1 MFQKGRDSIIQLQDG
16 RDFGYS
22 QIGDSKGKPIIFF
35 HGWPGT
41 RLDISCFHKE
51 AQKLGVKIISIDRP
65 GCGLSSHQNKRKMS
79 DLVQDVIEL
88 LGYLKITKISILGF
102 STGGFYA
109 LDLAKKYP
117 EIIET
122 IGIVSG
128 LPYYQLEYDNKDLPT
143 LLKFVKFISKFP
155 LLIRIISRI
164 MTDAGLNSYKRN
176 PEREYKKSLKN
187 LTLIDRKTW
196 EKAKIKSWL
205 IEQYLPDLQQS
216 PRKGITHDL
225 VLLIKSFSNQE
236 KRPSELIAKY
246 PVYFWHGE
254 KDTIIH
260 PISSIQQE
268 KLFGKS
274 ELVLYPGEGH
284 KVIYT
289 HFEEIIQ
296 KIISK
301 EE

>member
-1 MFQKGRDSIIQLQDG
+1 M
-16 RDFGYS
+16 
-22 QIGDSKGKPIIFF
+22 
-35 HGWPGT
+35 
-41 RLDISCFHKE
+41 
-51 AQKLGVKIISIDRP
+51 
-65 GCGLSSHQNKRKMS
+65 N

-88 LGYLKITKISILGF
+88 LDHLKITKISILGF

-164 MTDAGLNSYKRN
+164 MTDAGLNSYKRK

-225 VLLIKSFSNQE
+225 VLLMKSFSNQE
-236 KRPSELIAKY
+236 KRPSELITKY

>member
-1 MFQKGRDSIIQLQDG
+1 MFQKGRDNVIQLQDG

-22 QIGDSKGKPIIFF
+22 QIGSSKGKPILFF

-41 RLDISCFHKE
+41 RLDISCFHEE
-51 AQKLGVKIISIDRP
+51 ALKLGVKIISIDRP
-65 GCGLSSHQNKRKMS
+65 GCGLSSYQKKRKMS
-79 DLVQDVIEL
+79 DLIQDVIEL
-88 LGYLKITKISILGF
+88 LDHLKITKISLLGF

-109 LDLAKKYP
+109 LDLAKAYP

-128 LPYYQLEYDNKDLPT
+128 VPYYQLEYENKDLPI
-143 LLKFVKFISKFP
+143 LLRFVKFISKFP
-155 LLIRIISRI
+155 FLIRFVSRI
-164 MTDAGLNSYKRN
+164 MTDVGLNSYKRN
-176 PEREYKKSLKN
+176 PEKEYRRSLKE
-187 LTLIDRKTW
+187 LTQIDRETW
-196 EKAKIKSWL
+196 EKAKIKFWL

-225 VLLIKSFSNQE
+225 VLLLKSFSSQE
-236 KRPSELIAKY
+236 KRPTELIGKY

-254 KDTIIH
+254 DDTIVL
-260 PISSIQQE
+260 PIFSIQQE
-268 KLFGKS
+268 KLFEKS
-274 ELVLYPGEGH
+274 EMVIYPREGH

-301 EE
+301 